1 MENGSQPSNG
11 KRGVAQIARA
21 DGLVDATPES
31 IRELAESA
39 MLLSQ
44 GAHRAIEMRSEAD
57 SANPDVP
64 AGAAAAPQD

>member
-1 MENGSQPSNG
+1 MENGSHRSNG

-31 IRELAESA
+31 TRELAESA

-44 GAHRAIEMRSEAD
+44 GSHRAIAMRREAD

-64 AGAAAAPQD
+64 AAAAASQD

>member
-1 MENGSQPSNG
+1 MENGSHPTNG
-11 KRGVAQIARA
+11 ERDVAQIARA

-44 GAHRAIEMRSEAD
+44 GAHRAIEMKREAD
-57 SANPDVP
+57 STNLDVP
-64 AGAAAAPQD
+64 ATTAAAQD